1 MREPGGCILMDHDS
15 TFEETHRTAGPD
27 SPSAGPLIV
36 GSGRTRVNLE
46 LKYQGLDI
54 LLLVTGGKA
63 HIGAVA
69 VWNGQ
74 GQARP
79 VVVTEL
85 PGHRE
90 GPLADECAEILG
102 RASGR
107 VVVAVVGIH
116 QDNATRQ
123 EIAVIVANV
132 RQGAEELAKVFEQTK
147 GTFDE

>member
-1 MREPGGCILMDHDS
+1 MDHDS
-15 TFEETHRTAGPD
+15 KSEDTPLAGGPD
-27 SPSAGPLIV
+27 NPPTGPLNV
-36 GSGRTRVNLE
+36 GSGRTSVNLE

-74 GQARP
+74 GQNGR
-79 VVVTEL
+79 VVLTEL

-90 GPLADECAEILG
+90 GPLADECAEILA

-107 VVVAVVGIH
+107 VVMAAVGVH
-116 QDNATRQ
+116 QDNATRE
-123 EIAVIVANV
+123 EIAAIVANV
-132 RQGAEELAKVFEQTK
+132 RLGAAELAKVFERTR
-147 GTFDE
+147 GTPDD

>member
-1 MREPGGCILMDHDS
+1 MDHDS
-15 TFEETHRTAGPD
+15 KSEDTDRAAGPD
-27 SPSAGPLIV
+27 NPPAGPLNV

-74 GQARP
+74 EQEGP

-90 GPLADECAEILG
+90 GPLAGECAEILG

-107 VVVAVVGIH
+107 VVVTVVGIH
-116 QDNATRQ
+116 QDHATRE
-123 EIAVIVANV
+123 EIAAIVANA
-132 RQGAEELAKVFEQTK
+132 RQGASELAMVFERTK
-147 GTFDE
+147 GTCDD

>member
-1 MREPGGCILMDHDS
+1 MRESGGCILMDHDS
-15 TFEETHRTAGPD
+15 KSEDTHRAAGPD
-27 SPSAGPLIV
+27 NPPSEPLNV

-74 GQARP
+74 GQEGP

-90 GPLADECAEILG
+90 GPLAGECAEILG

-107 VVVAVVGIH
+107 VVVTVVGIH
-116 QDNATRQ
+116 QDRATRE
-123 EIAVIVANV
+123 EIAAIVANV
-132 RQGAEELAKVFEQTK
+132 RQGASELAKVFERTK
-147 GTFDE
+147 GTSDD